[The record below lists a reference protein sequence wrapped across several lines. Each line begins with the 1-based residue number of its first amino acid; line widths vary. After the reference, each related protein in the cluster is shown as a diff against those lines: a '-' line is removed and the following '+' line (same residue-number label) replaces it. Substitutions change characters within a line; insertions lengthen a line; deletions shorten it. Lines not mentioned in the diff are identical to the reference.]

1 MSKKK
6 NERRKNQPHSTVFGQ
21 GFEPTVTPRKL
32 ARNVARK
39 MRADD
44 GEKKVN
50 RGISIGWRRTVASI
64 AGFYPLDGAQPP
76 IKKIDISKLKG
87 SADNMR
93 SDSVDLDNAP
103 AYTAVTM
110 ESMLSDSE
118 PKTLQEQINKEISNS

>member
-6 NERRKNQPHSTVFGQ
+6 NERRKNRSHSPVFGQ

-50 RGISIGWRRTVASI
+50 RGISIGWRRTVAPI
-64 AGFYPLDGAQPP
+64 ARSYPIFIQRP
-76 IKKIDISKLKG
+76 IKKIDTSKLKG

-93 SDSVDLDNAP
+93 NDSVDFDDAP
-103 AYTAVTM
+103 AYTPVTM

-118 PKTLQEQINKEISNS
+118 PKTLQEQINKELSNS

>member
-50 RGISIGWRRTVASI
+50 RGISIGWRRTVAPI
-64 AGFYPLDGAQPP
+64 ARSYPIFIQRP
-76 IKKIDISKLKG
+76 IKKIDTSKLKG

-93 SDSVDLDNAP
+93 NDSVDLDDAP
-103 AYTAVTM
+103 VYTPVTM
-110 ESMLSDSE
+110 ESMPSDSE
-118 PKTLQEQINKEISNS
+118 PKTLQEQNNKEISNS

>member
-50 RGISIGWRRTVASI
+50 RGISIGWRRTVAPI
-64 AGFYPLDGAQPP
+64 ARSYPIFKRVPMKFEFVGDE
-76 IKKIDISKLKG
+76 LKG

-93 SDSVDLDNAP
+93 NDSVDLDNAP
-103 AYTAVTM
+103 AYM
-110 ESMLSDSE
+110 SDSD
-118 PKTLQEQINKEISNS
+118 PKTLQEQINKELSNS

>member
-6 NERRKNQPHSTVFGQ
+6 NERRKNQPHLPVFGQ
-21 GFEPTVTPRKL
+21 GVEPTVTPRKL

-50 RGISIGWRRTVASI
+50 RGISIGWRRTVAPI
-64 AGFYPLDGAQPP
+64 ARSYPIFKRVPMKFGFVGDE
-76 IKKIDISKLKG
+76 LKG

-93 SDSVDLDNAP
+93 NDSVDLDNAP
-103 AYTAVTM
+103 AYMPVTM
-110 ESMLSDSE
+110 ESMLSDSD
-118 PKTLQEQINKEISNS
+118 PKTLQEQINKELSNS

>member
-6 NERRKNQPHSTVFGQ
+6 NERRKNQPHLPVFGQ
-21 GFEPTVTPRKL
+21 GVEPTVTPRKL

-50 RGISIGWRRTVASI
+50 RGISIGWRRTVAPI
-64 AGFYPLDGAQPP
+64 AGSYPIFKRVP
-76 IKKIDISKLKG
+76 IKKIDTSKLKG
-87 SADNMR
+87 SADNIR
-93 SDSVDLDNAP
+93 NDSVDFDNAP

-110 ESMLSDSE
+110 ESMLTDSE
-118 PKTLQEQINKEISNS
+118 SKTLQEQINKELSNS

>member
-6 NERRKNQPHSTVFGQ
+6 NERRKNQPRSTFFGQ
-21 GFEPTVTPRKL
+21 GLEPTVTPRKL

-50 RGISIGWRRTVASI
+50 RGISIGWRRTVAPI
-64 AGFYPLDGAQPP
+64 ARSYPNFIQRSV
-76 IKKIDISKLKG
+76 KKIDTGKLKG

-93 SDSVDLDNAP
+93 SDFVDLDNAP
-103 AYTAVTM
+103 AYTSVTM

-118 PKTLQEQINKEISNS
+118 PKNASGTN

>member
-6 NERRKNQPHSTVFGQ
+6 NKRRKNRSHLPVFGQ
-21 GFEPTVTPRKL
+21 GLEPTVTPRKL
-32 ARNVARK
+32 ARNVAKK

-64 AGFYPLDGAQPP
+64 AGPYPIFKRVPMKFEFVGDE
-76 IKKIDISKLKG
+76 LKG
-87 SADNMR
+87 SADNMCN
-93 SDSVDLDNAP
+93 DVATLDDAP
-103 AYTAVTM
+103 AYMPVTM

-118 PKTLQEQINKEISNS
+118 PKTLQEQINKELSNS

>member
-6 NERRKNQPHSTVFGQ
+6 NERRKNQPHLPVFGQ
-21 GFEPTVTPRKL
+21 GVEPTVTPRKL

-50 RGISIGWRRTVASI
+50 RGISIGWRRTVAPI
-64 AGFYPLDGAQPP
+64 ARSYPIFIQRP
-76 IKKIDISKLKG
+76 IKKIDTSKLKG

-93 SDSVDLDNAP
+93 NDVVALDDVP
-103 AYTAVTM
+103 AYTPITM
-110 ESMLSDSE
+110 KSMLSDSE
-118 PKTLQEQINKEISNS
+118 PKTLQEQINKELSNS

>member
-6 NERRKNQPHSTVFGQ
+6 NERRKNQPHLPVFGQ
-21 GFEPTVTPRKL
+21 GVEPTVTPRKL

-50 RGISIGWRRTVASI
+50 RGISIGWRRTVAPI
-64 AGFYPLDGAQPP
+64 ARPYPIFIQRP
-76 IKKIDISKLKG
+76 IKKIDTSKLKG

-93 SDSVDLDNAP
+93 NDVATLDDAP
-103 AYTAVTM
+103 AYTPVTM
-110 ESMLSDSE
+110 ERMLSDSE
-118 PKTLQEQINKEISNS
+118 PKTLQEQINKELPNS

>member
-6 NERRKNQPHSTVFGQ
+6 NERRKNQPHLTVFGQ

-50 RGISIGWRRTVASI
+50 RGISIGWRRTVAPI
-64 AGFYPLDGAQPP
+64 AGSYPKFIHRP
-76 IKKIDISKLKG
+76 IKKIDTSKLKG

-93 SDSVDLDNAP
+93 NDSVDLDNAP

-110 ESMLSDSE
+110 ESMLPDSE
-118 PKTLQEQINKEISNS
+118 PKTLQEQINKELSNS

>member
-6 NERRKNQPHSTVFGQ
+6 NERRKKNPDIGFGV
-21 GFEPTVTPRKL
+21 EPIVTPRKL

-50 RGISIGWRRTVASI
+50 RGISIGWRRTVAPI
-64 AGFYPLDGAQPP
+64 AGSYPIFKRAPMKFEFVGDE
-76 IKKIDISKLKG
+76 LKG

-93 SDSVDLDNAP
+93 NDSVDLDNAP
-103 AYTAVTM
+103 AYMPVTM
-110 ESMLSDSE
+110 ESMLSDSD
-118 PKTLQEQINKEISNS
+118 PKTLQEQINKELSNS

>member
-50 RGISIGWRRTVASI
+50 RGISIGWRRTVAPI
-64 AGFYPLDGAQPP
+64 AGSYPIFIQRP
-76 IKKIDISKLKG
+76 IKKIDTSKLKG

-93 SDSVDLDNAP
+93 NDVATLNDAP
-103 AYTAVTM
+103 AYTPVTM
-110 ESMLSDSE
+110 ESMPSDSE
-118 PKTLQEQINKEISNS
+118 PKTLQEQINKELSNS

>member
-6 NERRKNQPHSTVFGQ
+6 NERRKNQQHSTVFGQ

-50 RGISIGWRRTVASI
+50 RGISIGWRRTVAPI
-64 AGFYPLDGAQPP
+64 ARSYPNFIQRSV
-76 IKKIDISKLKG
+76 KKIDTSKLKG
-87 SADNMR
+87 SADNIHN
-93 SDSVDLDNAP
+93 DVVALDDAP
-103 AYTAVTM
+103 AYTPVTM

-118 PKTLQEQINKEISNS
+118 PKTLQEQINKELPNS

>member
-50 RGISIGWRRTVASI
+50 RGISIGWRRTVAPI
-64 AGFYPLDGAQPP
+64 ARSYPIFIQHPV
-76 IKKIDISKLKG
+76 KKIDISKLKG

-93 SDSVDLDNAP
+93 NDVVALDDVP
-103 AYTAVTM
+103 AYTPVTM

-118 PKTLQEQINKEISNS
+118 PKTLQEQINKELSNS

>member
-50 RGISIGWRRTVASI
+50 RGISIGWRRTVAPI
-64 AGFYPLDGAQPP
+64 ARSYPIFIQRP
-76 IKKIDISKLKG
+76 IKKIDTSKLKG

-93 SDSVDLDNAP
+93 NDVVALDNAP
-103 AYTAVTM
+103 AYIPVTM
-110 ESMLSDSE
+110 ESMLTDSE
-118 PKTLQEQINKEISNS
+118 PKTLQEQINKELSNS